1 MLNLWDI
8 LALLSDVAAD
18 SCIRRPEQDHGI
30 GCGRAFAGISTST
43 GLSFVERLVGYILQ
57 FVTRGMC
64 AKLATIGQSDYESE
78 LVRADARANA
88 GPMKLNL
95 HLARDHSQLAQS
107 AASHQRDAL
116 SQDGGRRHGV
126 RRAHHST

>member
-95 HLARDHSQLAQS
+95 HLALDYGKLSMLARNVDGE
-107 AASHQRDAL
+107 AKDAQPRL
-116 SQDGGRRHGV
+116 V
-126 RRAHHST
+126 LFVE

>member
-78 LVRADARANA
+78 LVRANA
-88 GPMKLNL
+88 GPMKFNL
-95 HLARDHSQLAQS
+95 HLARDHSQLALL
-107 AASHQRDAL
+107 APND
-116 SQDGGRRHGV
+116 DGEAQEAQPRLV
-126 RRAHHST
+126 LFVEW